1 MINLRQIEAFQAV
14 MVAGSATGA
23 AKSLF
28 ITQPAVSR
36 LLSDL
41 EHRLGFKLFIR
52 RPNRLDPTPEAQAL
66 YESVDKAFIGLQ
78 EIQRSADAIANKQQ
92 GVLHIVAMPVCV
104 DSFMVQCVAE
114 FLILYPNIKIE
125 LESTPRIQALDM
137 VRSKRIDIGVVSLKE
152 HEDAGLLV
160 QQLGKQA
167 AVCVL
172 PASHKLCDLDVI
184 HITDLQDER
193 FISLSTGS
201 PFRAE
206 IDEMFN
212 QHQVSR
218 KVIIETRTQRTSYD
232 LVKQG
237 VGVAILDALVTDASD
252 QNTVIKPFVPAITWS
267 YAVVSTSFTQQSLIA
282 KAFIELLDKRF
293 LSLTSY

>member
-52 RPNRLDPTPEAQAL
+52 RPNRLDPTPEAQTL

-104 DSFMVQCVAE
+104 DSFMVQCVAD
-114 FLILYPNIKIE
+114 FLVLYPNIKIE
-125 LESTPRIQALDM
+125 LESAPRIQALDM
-137 VRSKRIDIGVVSLKE
+137 VRSKRIVSLKE

-160 QQLGKQA
+160 QQFCKQA

-184 HITDLQDER
+184 HITDLQNER

-237 VGVAILDALVTDASD
+237 VGVAILDTLVTDALD
-252 QNTVIKPFVPAITWS
+252 QNIVIKPFVPAITWN
-267 YAVVSTSFTQQSLIA
+267 YAVVSISFTQQSLIA
-282 KAFIELLDKRF
+282 KAFIELLIKRF
-293 LSLTSY
+293 STFI